1 MVSPAVFILH
11 EQFSGINREKD
22 FGADRSAAHAPACV
36 EEVSLLKESELGLRT
51 SVILMAGRGLRMS
64 PWVLGAALVAAA
76 FFAAGCSSGEQSSE
90 ESRAP
95 TVTIVSDLP
104 LQGSSRPQN
113 ESIVNAINLALEQ
126 RNNKAGDVQIN
137 YQSQDNAS
145 AQTGYWD
152 EAKCAENA
160 QTAAQDE
167 EIVGW
172 IGPFNS
178 GCAEVQI
185 PILNKAGLAMVSPAT
200 AALGLTKPSADP
212 DEPGT
217 YYPNGERN
225 FVRLIVTHDK
235 QARASALWMQD
246 VGVRSVYIL
255 DDQSTGGKNTTNE
268 LEQTARE
275 LGIEVLGHEGIDLGA
290 SDYRSLMEKIAQL
303 SPDAIYFGGIATNE
317 AGQLVKDKV
326 GAGMSNEDVIF
337 MGPDGIN
344 DQAFL
349 DAAGDEAEGA
359 YVTFGSLF
367 PGELP
372 EKGQEFVRKYTERF
386 GSGPEPYAANGYE
399 AANVLLDAIDR
410 AYENDGEVTRE
421 GVVRELFAT
430 RNYDGVLDTWSFD
443 EDGDSTLTE
452 VSVEKVENGKFEFC
466 KTIDIG
472 KTSASRIGMNGGVQE
487 PSSLCQSPR
496 EH

>member
-1 MVSPAVFILH
+1 
-11 EQFSGINREKD
+11 
-22 FGADRSAAHAPACV
+22 
-36 EEVSLLKESELGLRT
+36 LGP
-51 SVILMAGRGLRMS
+51 SVILMVGRGLRLS
-64 PWVLGAALVAAA
+64 PRVLGATLIAAA
-76 FFAAGCSSGEQSSE
+76 FFAAGCSAEEHSGE
-90 ESRAP
+90 ESGAP

-113 ESIVNAINLALEQ
+113 ETIVNAINLTLEQ

-137 YQSQDNAS
+137 YVSLDDVS
-145 AQTGYWD
+145 AQTGLWD
-152 EAKCAENA
+152 EATCIENA
-160 QTAAQDE
+160 RNAARDGSV
-167 EIVGW
+167 VGW

-185 PILNKAGLAMVSPAT
+185 PILNEAGLAMVSPAT
-200 AALGLTKPSADP
+200 SALGLTKPSADP
-212 DEPGT
+212 DEPEK
-217 YYPNGERN
+217 YYPTGKRN
-225 FVRLIVTHDK
+225 FARLIVTHDK
-235 QARASALWMQD
+235 QGRAGALWMQD
-246 VGVRSVYIL
+246 LGVRSVYIL

-268 LEQTARE
+268 FGQTARE

-303 SPDAIYFGGIATNE
+303 SPDAIYFGGVAQKN

-349 DAAGDEAEGA
+349 DAAGDEAEGT

-367 PGELP
+367 PSELP
-372 EKGQEFVRKYTERF
+372 EKGQVFVRQYAERF
-386 GSGPEPYAANGYE
+386 GSGAEPYTANGYE

-430 RNYDGVLDTWSFD
+430 QNYDGVLGTWSFD
-443 EDGDSTLTE
+443 EDGDTTLTKI
-452 VSVEKVENGKFEFC
+452 SVEKVENGKFEFYR
-466 KTIDIG
+466 TIDIE
-472 KTSASRIGMNGGVQE
+472 KTSVSQIGVNNSKRGSSARAPQE
-487 PSSLCQSPR
+487 MS
-496 EH
+496 EV